1 MSAEV
6 DVTSHRSA
14 VDRKKKRSLTWHV
27 KLTATPKRSKHGR
40 RSGSTR
46 ISRLPLRGKHIVAIK
61 GRTVVLTEPRD
72 GDDIPTG
79 IVVKRTGDDDA
90 NPVYDPDR
98 GPRMTLE
105 RLPRR
110 LFVRFL
116 FGELTDKLVVFDR
129 TEVFAFDVIDVGEG
143 EILLGIL

>member
-1 MSAEV
+1 M
-6 DVTSHRSA
+6 
-14 VDRKKKRSLTWHV
+14 V
-27 KLTATPKRSKHGR
+27 KLTAASKRSKDGR
-40 RSGSTR
+40 SSGPTR
-46 ISRLPLRGKHIVAIK
+46 ISRLPLRGKYIVAIE

-72 GDDIPTG
+72 GDDVPTG
-79 IVVKRTGDDDA
+79 IVVERAGDDDTD
-90 NPVYDPDR
+90 PVYDPDR
-98 GPRMTLE
+98 GPRVTLE

-129 TEVFAFDVIDVGEG
+129 TEVFAFDVVDIGKG